1 MNAVIALDQPQP
13 CATEVKVSDAT
24 SADAKAWDTFVDA
37 HPRGTFFHLYGW
49 REVLVGSVGF
59 EPVYLIARRAEKIVG
74 VLPMMQVKSFLFGNA
89 LVSLPFCVQAGI
101 LAEDATALD
110 ALLAIAK
117 VRAEAARVNYLELR
131 HAERLTQDLPCK
143 DSTYVNFKRDL
154 ASTEEE
160 NMKAIP
166 RKQRAVVRKGIAAGL
181 VSREQTHLD
190 AFFPIYATSVR
201 NLGTPVFPQR
211 YFRALHDAF
220 RDRCRVTTVYHAE
233 TPIASVFSFLYKNTV
248 MPYYG
253 GGLPIARDLKAYDF
267 MYWELMRTACEAGM
281 SAFDYGRSKI
291 DSGSYA
297 FKKNWGFES
306 TPLVYEYHLLGSH
319 EMPNRNPNNPKFS
332 LAVKAWKKLPLPLAN
347 LIGPRISPY
356 LA

>member
-1 MNAVIALDQPQP
+1 M
-13 CATEVKVSDAT
+13 
-24 SADAKAWDTFVDA
+24 
-37 HPRGTFFHLYGW
+37 
-49 REVLVGSVGF
+49 
-59 EPVYLIARRAEKIVG
+59 
-74 VLPMMQVKSFLFGNA
+74 
-89 LVSLPFCVQAGI
+89 
-101 LAEDATALD
+101 
-110 ALLAIAK
+110 
-117 VRAEAARVNYLELR
+117 
-131 HAERLTQDLPCK
+131 
-143 DSTYVNFKRDL
+143 
-154 ASTEEE
+154 
-160 NMKAIP
+160 
-166 RKQRAVVRKGIAAGL
+166 
-181 VSREQTHLD
+181 
-190 AFFPIYATSVR
+190 
-201 NLGTPVFPQR
+201 
-211 YFRALHDAF
+211 
-220 RDRCRVTTVYHAE
+220 TTVYHAE
-233 TPIASVFSFLYKNTV
+233 TPVASVFSFLYKNTV